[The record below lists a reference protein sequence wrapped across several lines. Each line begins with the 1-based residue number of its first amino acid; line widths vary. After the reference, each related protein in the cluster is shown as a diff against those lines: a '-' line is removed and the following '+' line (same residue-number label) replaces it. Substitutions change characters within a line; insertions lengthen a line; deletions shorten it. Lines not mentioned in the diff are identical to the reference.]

1 MSCCPLGSVAFL
13 KPGYKW
19 LWWILEVNA
28 TAQLRLILKSVC
40 IETPWEHATTQFP
53 ASIHSPISCSSSPD
67 THLYIPEP
75 SSPSFPFQLF
85 LFPGLPAQAN
95 HICHAD
101 TILPF
106 AVDGHLLSSI
116 CFMASCQS
124 QLWQTIL
131 TFTTGS
137 VQATLLGLTGYN
149 NPKRTFTSWVDKR
162 Y

>member
-1 MSCCPLGSVAFL
+1 MMSCCPLGSVAFL

-28 TAQLRLILKSVC
+28 TAQLRPILKSVC
-40 IETPWEHATTQFP
+40 TETPWEHATT
-53 ASIHSPISCSSSPD
+53 
-67 THLYIPEP
+67 HLLQLQPRHTP
-75 SSPSFPFQLF
+75 LHTWAFLTSFP
-85 LFPGLPAQAN
+85 LPTVPVPWSDQAN

-116 CFMASCQS
+116 CFVASCQS

-137 VQATLLGLTGYN
+137 VQASLLGLTGYN
-149 NPKRTFTSWVDKR
+149 NPKRTFTSWVAKR